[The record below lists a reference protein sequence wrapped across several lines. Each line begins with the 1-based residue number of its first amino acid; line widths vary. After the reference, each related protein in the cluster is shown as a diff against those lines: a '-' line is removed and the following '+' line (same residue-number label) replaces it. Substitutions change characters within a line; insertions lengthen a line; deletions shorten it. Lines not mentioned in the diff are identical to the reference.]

1 MELST
6 QKSYVLHTFSSDTH
20 LEDPLYKL
28 EGVAVF
34 GEATTETWCN
44 WATRP
49 ARFEKEPGLSFISA
63 GLY

>member
-34 GEATTETWCN
+34 GEATTET
-44 WATRP
+44 
-49 ARFEKEPGLSFISA
+49 
-63 GLY
+63 